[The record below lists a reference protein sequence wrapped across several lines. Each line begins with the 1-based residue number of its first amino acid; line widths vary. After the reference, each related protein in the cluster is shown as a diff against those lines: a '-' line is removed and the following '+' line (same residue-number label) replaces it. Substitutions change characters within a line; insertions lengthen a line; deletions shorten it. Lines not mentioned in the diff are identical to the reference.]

1 MQSPETPEMI
11 GRDVKVSLS
20 WGQCESP
27 QICNCVNLLPTSKVL
42 YYFNSIQHVLIFSH

>member
-11 GRDVKVSLS
+11 GRDAKVSLS

-27 QICNCVNLLPTSKVL
+27 QICNCVSLLPTSKVL
-42 YYFNSIQHVLIFSH
+42 HYFNQFNMY